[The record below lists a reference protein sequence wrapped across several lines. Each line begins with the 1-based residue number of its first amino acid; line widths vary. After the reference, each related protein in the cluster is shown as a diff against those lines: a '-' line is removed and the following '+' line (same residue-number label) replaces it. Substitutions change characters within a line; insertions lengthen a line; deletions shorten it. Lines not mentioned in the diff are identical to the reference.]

1 MILGNE
7 TENRK
12 YSALYTLNLGS
23 TTTSAANVEE
33 LHNRMTKF
41 TKSRF
46 EFVNIL
52 NFKIKI
58 NQNLIKFIYSV

>member
-12 YSALYTLNLGS
+12 YSAQFYTLNLGS

-33 LHNRMTKF
+33 LHNRMTKNSP
-41 TKSRF
+41 K
-46 EFVNIL
+46 VDL
-52 NFKIKI
+52 NLSIF
-58 NQNLIKFIYSV
+58 

>member
-1 MILGNE
+1 MKQRIGN
-7 TENRK
+7 T
-12 YSALYTLNLGS
+12 AQFYTLNLGS

-33 LHNRMTKF
+33 LHNRMTKKF

-52 NFKIKI
+52 E
-58 NQNLIKFIYSV
+58 L

>member
-12 YSALYTLNLGS
+12 YSAQFYTLNLGS
-23 TTTSAANVEE
+23 TTSAANVEE
-33 LHNRMTKF
+33 LHNRMTKIHQ
-41 TKSRF
+41 SRF

-52 NFKIKI
+52 E
-58 NQNLIKFIYSV
+58 L